1 MIQFRFRRAL
11 QLLIASLS
19 IRKSDRKGIL
29 VEKLPSWLRKWIL
42 FKFYLASV
50 GDVRANT
57 EEFTEHNSSMRS
69 HGLEY
74 QGFPERRKET
84 STLG

>member
-1 MIQFRFRRAL
+1 MIQFQFRSAL

-57 EEFTEHNSSMRS
+57 VEFTEHNSSMRS
-69 HGLEY
+69 HRLEY
-74 QGFPERRKET
+74 SGI
-84 STLG
+84 S